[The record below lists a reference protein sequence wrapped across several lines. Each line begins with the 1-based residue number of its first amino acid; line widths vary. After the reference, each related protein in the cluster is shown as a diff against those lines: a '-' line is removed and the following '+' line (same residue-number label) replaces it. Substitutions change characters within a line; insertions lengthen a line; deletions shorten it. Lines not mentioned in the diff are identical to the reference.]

1 MPECNCIQ
9 IQKKWWGGNVFL
21 AAVGYRYNVQMD
33 LLQYE
38 MADPQDWDVVV
49 WSLPFFSRRTRS
61 LFLSLA
67 DS

>member
-38 MADPQDWDVVV
+38 MADLQDWDVVA
-49 WSLPFFSRRTRS
+49 WSLLFFSRRTCP

-67 DS
+67 D